1 MSKNYLQEDES
12 ENFRTQPTP
21 KKVNT
26 NNANQEL
33 TEIAS
38 GTCFSSEQE
47 EKYRTQQKSKI
58 AQQLGKL
65 KNALTRSLQPPTTV
79 DQNASNNKFSDL
91 KQRGLWT
98 IYMLLGFGVFILLG
112 NFYCALLVLI
122 VIMAIY
128 GELIDLSNYKER
140 NNEVKNYYFISW
152 YHLSLLTYKVLL
164 LFMHLLLIHKNTFV
178 QDRLFERL
186 SSNQIYA

>member
-26 NNANQEL
+26 HNANQEL

-47 EKYRTQQKSKI
+47 KKYRTQQKSKI
-58 AQQLGKL
+58 AQQIGKL
-65 KNALTRSLQPPTTV
+65 KNALTRSLQPPTTA
-79 DQNASNNKFSDL
+79 DQNITNNKFSDL

-98 IYMLLGFGVFILLG
+98 IYMLLGFGVFIILG
-112 NFYCALLVLI
+112 NFFCASLVLFI
-122 VIMAIY
+122 IMAIY

-152 YHLSLLTYKVLL
+152 YH
-164 LFMHLLLIHKNTFV
+164 
-178 QDRLFERL
+178 
-186 SSNQIYA
+186 